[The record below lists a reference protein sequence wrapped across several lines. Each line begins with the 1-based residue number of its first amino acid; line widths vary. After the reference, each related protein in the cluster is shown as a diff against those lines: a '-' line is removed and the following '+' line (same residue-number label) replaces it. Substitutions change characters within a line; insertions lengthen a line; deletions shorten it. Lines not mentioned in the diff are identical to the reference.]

1 MWTMSATFT
10 SVTYVPRR
18 GRISTRILEREAL
31 DRLAQRRAPDLELA
45 HERVLDQCG
54 SGRKAQGDD
63 LVAESE
69 VGPIGDRRAVARA
82 G

>member
-1 MWTMSATFT
+1 MAKGRNLGKLEHDPTAHGEMVASAAARSDLDQT
-10 SVTYVPRR
+10 
-18 GRISTRILEREAL
+18 LE
-31 DRLAQRRAPDLELA
+31 QRAPDLELA

-69 VGPIGDRRAVARA
+69 VGPIGDRGAVARA